1 MGIINSN
8 YEHQIVEPKWREHWE
23 KVKLYAWNKNA
34 TRENSFVIDT
44 PPPYASGTLHMGH
57 VFGFI
62 QTDSIARY
70 QRMKGKNV
78 FYPIGFDD
86 NGLPTERVVE
96 KQTGRKASS
105 MPRHEFRELCN
116 QVIDEIEAGFT
127 ESFKLTSLSLDWD
140 QFYRTIDDRSVTISQ
155 MSFLDLYEKD
165 LVYRTLQP
173 TIWDPVDNTALAQAD
188 LEDKEKA
195 GVMYEIKFHTEAK
208 EEIVI
213 ASTRPELL
221 PACVA
226 IFYNK
231 DDTRYKHLHGQF
243 SIVPICG
250 TKVPIL
256 ADEQVQIDKG
266 TGLVMCCT
274 FGDMVDIEW
283 WRKHKLPTRVI
294 LDHFGKISLK
304 DKLKDQAFQFQETH
318 LFLELVDKLEQKKV
332 NEAREIIAEFLKN
345 HGMILSQTEVTRMVK
360 CAERS
365 KAPMEILVTPQWAIN
380 VLSKKEELLA
390 KAKECRWHP
399 EHMLH
404 RMLSWIQGINW
415 DWCISRQRYFGVP
428 FPIWYS
434 KRKGEEGKIL
444 VASRDQLP
452 VDPTIDLPVGYEK
465 DEVTPELDV
474 MDTWATS
481 SVTPQINSMG
491 INDKFYMDAE
501 RHRKLFPADLRPQGH
516 EIIRTWAFYTLAKSL
531 MHENTI
537 PWKNIM
543 VNGWVLTADKAKMSK
558 SKGNVIS
565 PVQLM
570 QEHGTDVVRYWAS
583 AFAPGTDIIF
593 SDEVFKIGKRLINKL
608 WNASKFVS
616 SHMSTLN
623 ITSASISKVN
633 CDTDR
638 WIISKLHE
646 VVQAAT
652 KAFDEFEYFAA
663 RSKVEAF
670 FWRDFCDNYLEL
682 IKTRIYNAEDKN
694 PTGQASAVHTC
705 ALVLNTLLKLLAPFM
720 PHITEE
726 IYSLV
731 FESSSS
737 IHAQGTWPRF
747 QEIPYDK
754 KSLVAG
760 GFIEQLLATVRK
772 FKTEEKA
779 SIKSEIAAIDII
791 PMKDTII
798 AADFGDALQDLKD
811 ATNTKALSFNEN
823 PGKNAYKKYLTDDEN
838 FSVVIYQ

>member
-23 KVKLYAWNKNA
+23 RIKLYAWNKDA

-116 QVIDEIEAGFT
+116 NVIDEIEAGFT

-243 SIVPICG
+243 AIVPICG

-256 ADEQVQIDKG
+256 ADDQVQIDKG

-294 LDHFGKISLK
+294 LDQFGRIALK

-318 LFLELVDKLEQKKV
+318 LFLELVEKLEQKKV
-332 NEAREIIAEFLKN
+332 SEAREIMVEGLRN
-345 HGMILSQTEVTRMVK
+345 HGAILSQTEVMRMVK

-365 KAPMEILVTPQWAIN
+365 KAPMEILVTPQWAIK
-380 VLSKKEELLA
+380 VLDKKEELIA
-390 KAKECRWHP
+390 KAKECQWHP

-404 RMLSWIQGINW
+404 RMINWIQGVSW

-444 VASRDQLP
+444 VASKDQLP
-452 VDPTIDLPVGYEK
+452 VDPTVDLPAGYTK

-501 RHRKLFPADLRPQGH
+501 RHKKLFPADLRPQGH
-516 EIIRTWAFYTLAKSL
+516 EIIRTWAFYTLVKSL

-537 PWKNIM
+537 PWKNVM

-570 QEHGTDVVRYWAS
+570 AEHGTDVVRYWAS

-593 SDEVFKIGKRLINKL
+593 SEDAFKNGKRLVNKL
-608 WNASKFVS
+608 WNAAKFVS
-616 SHMSTLN
+616 SHMGAMN
-623 ITSASISKVN
+623 ITAPSILKVN
-633 CDTDR
+633 CDIDR
-638 WIISKLHE
+638 WIISRLHE

-652 KAFDEFEYFAA
+652 KAFDGFEYFAS

-682 IKTRIYNAEDKN
+682 IKTRIYDAENKN
-694 PTGQASAVHTC
+694 PIGQASAVHTC
-705 ALVLNTLLKLLAPFM
+705 ALVLSTLLKLLAPFM

-731 FESSSS
+731 FESPSS

-754 KSLVAG
+754 KSLIAG
-760 GFIEQLLATVRK
+760 GFIEQLLAAVRK

-779 SIKSEIAAIDII
+779 SMKTEIAAIDII
-791 PMKDTII
+791 PMNDKII
-798 AADFGDALQDLKD
+798 AADFGDSLQDLKD